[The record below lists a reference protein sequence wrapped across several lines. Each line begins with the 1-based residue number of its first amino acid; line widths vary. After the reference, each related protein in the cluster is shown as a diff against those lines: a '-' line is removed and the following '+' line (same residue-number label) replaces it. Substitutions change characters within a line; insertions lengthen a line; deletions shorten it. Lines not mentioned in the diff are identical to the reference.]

1 MIEMQN
7 NLKLF
12 KILSFLSVV
21 LGILIICQISLG
33 ASIRLTGSGLS
44 CPDWPLCYGLWLPI
58 KSKLILIDE
67 VNYEYY
73 QIMLEWL
80 HRLNAAL
87 FIVPITILVSFLTI
101 KISKNKNINKLAY
114 LVLLVLFLQGLMG
127 GFTVIDKNSPWSV
140 AVHLGL
146 ALILL
151 FLVIKIFMFSKNLI
165 FTSNA
170 LNKKK
175 NIFVFSLTLLF
186 IFLTM
191 LMGAIVSKSGSS
203 LACDLW
209 PLCSD
214 DNLSLFQTNKFIH
227 IVHRALALLSSFLI
241 IWSLILLREFKD
253 ILYIQY
259 IRAIVLLLIVM
270 QIFVGAMV
278 IFYEVNIAIAMIHQ
292 ILAVLLF
299 MMISSILWFSLN
311 LKINN

>member
-44 CPDWPLCYGLWLPI
+44 CYGLWLPI